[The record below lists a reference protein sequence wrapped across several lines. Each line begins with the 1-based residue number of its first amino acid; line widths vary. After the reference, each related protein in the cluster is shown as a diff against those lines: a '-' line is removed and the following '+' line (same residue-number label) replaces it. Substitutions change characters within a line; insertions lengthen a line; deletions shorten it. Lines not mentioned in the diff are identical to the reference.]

1 VLLCRD
7 AAVGA
12 PLFSLAGL
20 EGSCLRSGPTYH
32 CNNDERDW
40 ERLDML
46 ATTSRALRGLTVAA
60 RGGEIRARWEGASE
74 DVVRS

>member
-12 PLFSLAGL
+12 PLFSLACL

-46 ATTSRALRGLTVAA
+46 ATS
-60 RGGEIRARWEGASE
+60 EIRARWEGASE